1 VIKANANRR
10 YNSESISTAR
20 FIHWCEEAGVPYQRY
35 SHRYDLPCG
44 STIGPIASAKLGIR
58 SVDIGCPMWAMHSL
72 RESAGVLDHDYMI
85 RVLKQ
90 FFSDYPPLH
99 CTALPPGK
107 TLPGFPLAYT
117 FGLSAI
123 AYCPGIAF
131 QFCDS
136 EAERDSKLAMIRDR
150 PLADW

>member
-1 VIKANANRR
+1 MIKANANRR

-99 CTALPPGK
+99 CTAAGQDPARLSTRLHVRLIGHRL
-107 TLPGFPLAYT
+107 LPGHRFSILR
-117 FGLSAI
+117 F
-123 AYCPGIAF
+123 
-131 QFCDS
+131 
-136 EAERDSKLAMIRDR
+136 
-150 PLADW
+150 

>member
-99 CTALPPGK
+99 CTALHCRRARPCPAFHSL
-107 TLPGFPLAYT
+107 TRSAYRPSLT
-117 FGLSAI
+117 ARASLFNFAI
-123 AYCPGIAF
+123 L
-131 QFCDS
+131 
-136 EAERDSKLAMIRDR
+136 KLKGTANW
-150 PLADW
+150 P